1 MVGAMCGALG
11 VYIIL
16 QGMSY
21 IGHGLAHAV
30 FGGAIV
36 AFMARWNFYVGAG
49 IWGLL
54 SALWINSLARR
65 PEIKADA
72 AIGIITTASF
82 AIGVALISRVRTYT
96 PSVEAMLFGNIL
108 GVDRTDLLIV
118 AGVLVASIVL
128 LLLFYRPLLFYTFD
142 NEVAQVQGVATGSV
156 SIVFAFLLAAV
167 IISSMQ
173 VLGVTLISAVLIIP
187 ATIARMLTVS
197 FGRMMVFSILLGSLS
212 AGLGIY
218 ISFYLDI
225 ASGAAIILL
234 QTAIFLAVLAW
245 TSLRRRY
252 FQNRRSKFVV

>member
-11 VYIIL
+11 VYIVL

-30 FGGAIV
+30 FGGAVV
-36 AFMARWNFYVGAG
+36 AFMARWNFYLGAG
-49 IWGLL
+49 IWGVL
-54 SALWINSLARR
+54 SALWINSLSRR

-82 AIGVALISRVRTYT
+82 ALGVALISRARSYT

-108 GVDRTDLLIV
+108 GVDRTDLLVV
-118 AGVLVASIVL
+118 AAVLVASTIL
-128 LLLFYRPLLFYTFD
+128 LLVYYRPLLFHTFD
-142 NEVAQVQGVATGSV
+142 SEVAQVQGVPTGLV

-173 VLGVTLISAVLIIP
+173 VLGVTLISAVLIMP

-197 FGRMMVFSILLGSLS
+197 FGRMMVMSILLGSVS

-218 ISFYLDI
+218 VSFYLDI
-225 ASGAAIILL
+225 ASGASIILL
-234 QTAIFLAVLAW
+234 QTAVFLGVLAW
-245 TSLRRRY
+245 TSLQHKGLRRLLQR
-252 FQNRRSKFVV
+252 